1 MRPGTRFGIV
11 IVAVGTCLAVTACQ
25 SQAAQARWDAEGLRA
40 GRQVSVTDPGPIP
53 DTVGGHDLTMRSDAT
68 AAVTVVGGAPGQ
80 GTALAFP
87 KFGYTALTAA
97 QSSTLSPHDRN
108 IEVSAWVSI
117 NAADIGQ
124 GSNVVQQGTFYQD
137 EWKLEVDGGR
147 AGCRF
152 ADGDVRRGA
161 HEASVRSSV
170 RVDDG
175 AWWILTCRK
184 RANEVSV
191 VAERVGGSGPQV
203 MTTASQ
209 VGSIDSSEPVVVGS
223 KGIPSDPDQ
232 FRGRVDNVEVRF
244 P

>member
-1 MRPGTRFGIV
+1 M
-11 IVAVGTCLAVTACQ
+11 VAMATCMVVTACQ
-25 SQAAQARWDAEGLRA
+25 PQAVQARWDAEGLTV
-40 GRQVSVTDPGPIP
+40 GRRISVADPGPVP

-80 GTALAFP
+80 GVALAFP
-87 KFGYTALTAA
+87 ESGYTALTAA
-97 QSSTLSPHDRN
+97 QSSTLSPHDRD

-117 NAADIGQ
+117 DAADIGQ
-124 GSNVVQQGTFYQD
+124 GSNVMQQGTYYQD
-137 EWKLEVDGGR
+137 EWKLELDGGR

-152 ADGDVRRGA
+152 ADGDVRSGA
-161 HEASVRSSV
+161 HQASVQSSV

-175 AWWILTCRK
+175 AWWMVTCRK
-184 RANEVSV
+184 TATQVTV

-203 MTTASQ
+203 RSAASQ
-209 VGSIDSSEPVVVGS
+209 VGSIDSTEPVMVGS

-232 FRGRVDNVEVRF
+232 FRGRADNIDVRF